1 MDKITWDNFRLFDID
16 GNGLQKK
23 FEDLCRQ
30 LFVNEFLSDNVH
42 FRTLQINPN
51 NAGLEAEPIL
61 DERSGLWIGF
71 QAKFFGKRPNYEDI
85 YESAEQT
92 VLHYSGHVDLVYLYC
107 NLTLKTESLE
117 RTIDLL
123 GSNGIAFQ
131 RITDDPLLDRVRKF
145 PYLALYYFGNR
156 AISFDWFQ
164 NMDNYVLEQMGKR
177 FNRRFNVDTHAT
189 KELSLFVQDKA
200 AVSLLNTRKRSFV
213 EELRTLYWREPYAR
227 SYLFTLENAVE
238 RIPDVDVD
246 TILDVLDWKKDI
258 DCAVESERS
267 KLKEK
272 EAALEKERDELL
284 VKMDDLGAKRGE
296 EWDAAQQTYRK
307 KGVEL
312 VNIQNLISLPA
323 NVYPSSR
330 EERFLKGKIL
340 FVEGFAGIGKSQLLA
355 NATRN
360 LLEQQREVLLTAAGI
375 YNSPD
380 PVLDQVMQNLRL
392 DYSLE
397 ELIDILETIGEKHH
411 RIVPFMID
419 ALNETWHQN
428 LWKRGL
434 PILCDKIAQTRY
446 VRLVVSYRPEYR
458 NLLFTDDFK
467 VRIRHGDI
475 ITLFHRGFD
484 DSSYEAIAQFFDH
497 YGIPFTPLEY
507 LGYEITNPLFLT
519 LYCETY
525 NGEEVDLPTVYERLL
540 ADLNDQLWKSLSQKL
555 RSAGYLPG
563 YDLIR
568 PLVLQFASRLSDNH
582 ERSMTREEFW
592 ELPYWKEY
600 DLTAPAVV
608 PVLRNEHFLYQSVVG
623 EIERYYFSYDQMNE
637 IYVSEALFKRYGS
650 KKQVRQALVEEV
662 LQIVDGR
669 MKKSENVD
677 LFVHLCAR
685 YAYAYNEECIDVID
699 CLEDSDGLSL
709 VIDRYFAS
717 FSWRRKECV
726 SREEFLRLMARYHPG
741 WDTIFSMLI
750 GHSTKVSHPLNAD
763 FLHGFLSGLKLA
775 ERDSTWTIYIN
786 SLESTDR
793 ICGLIQ
799 KYQSGTILKVNSDR
813 QLILLLT
820 LFAWLLTSSN
830 RWLRDVTSKAMIEI
844 LKEHFALCQ
853 PLFQKFANVD
863 DPYVV
868 SRLYGIVFGACSK
881 RREVFAG
888 EFRSLA
894 LYVYEHVFCQDKV
907 YPDILLRDYARLIV
921 ELFCHEFPD
930 DIGVIDRG
938 RIAPPYFSN
947 PIPEVEIPVEPPAPD
962 FNSGIGAISLSMM
975 FEGMGMYGD
984 FGRYIF
990 QSALRHFDVDQ
1001 KKVFWYAME
1010 FIKHDLGY
1018 EEELFEKYDLHVAPF
1033 SYDRHRTIKRERIGK
1048 KYQWIAMFNILA
1060 RVSDTCPHAEHPAWY
1075 EDGSS
1080 KFEGPWDPYVRDF
1093 DPTLNIAFLESPE
1106 TPHFSQWD
1114 SFLAAGREEV
1124 NSAAVRDAESADTW
1138 LQKRSTLFSSL
1149 KNSMI
1154 MAGKDGTQWVSLTGY
1169 CDTMP
1174 EERMRQD
1181 KLQVW
1186 SWQYAYFMNASQVA
1200 EFQSNVKKRI
1210 SILTDEITGTHDT
1223 YILFNREYPWA
1234 PSCREFNAEAWV
1246 DVQLATGEKEEF
1258 TYEMPNVVFDFMAEL
1273 KDKHPE
1279 LLEDTDFISEQTDNI
1294 EKPVIQTIERDVMR
1308 NVGKILHA
1316 STHLL
1321 WESEYDAS
1329 KEEPVTW
1336 DVPCA
1341 ELIEQ
1346 LHLSQREYDTCYYDC
1361 DGHLASFALRMKDKP
1376 DRVMVRKDLMDQF
1389 LERNNYQLVWIV
1401 QAEKEIHSGSSIM
1414 AWSEWEGLLQYQCDH
1429 VDGDL
1434 YLMDVRKGNM

>member
-1 MDKITWDNFRLFDID
+1 MTKITWDNFKLFDID
-16 GNGLQKK
+16 GKGLQKK

-30 LFVNEFLSDNVH
+30 LFVNEFLSNNVQY
-42 FRTLQINPN
+42 RTLQINPN

-61 DERSGLWIGF
+61 DERSSLWIGF
-71 QAKFFGKRPNYEDI
+71 QAKFFDKRANYKDI
-85 YESAEQT
+85 YESAQQT
-92 VLHYSGHVDLVYLYC
+92 VSHYSGRVDVVYLYC
-107 NLTLKTESLE
+107 NLTLKTDSLQP
-117 RTIDLL
+117 TIDLL

-131 RITDDPLLDRVRKF
+131 RITDDPLLDRVRKLS
-145 PYLALYYFGNR
+145 YLALYYFGNHS
-156 AISFDWFQ
+156 ISFDWFQ
-164 NMDNYVLEQMGKR
+164 NMNKYVFGQMGRR

-200 AVSLLNTRKRSFV
+200 TVSLLNTRKRSFV
-213 EELRTLYWREPYAR
+213 EELRTLNWREPYAR
-227 SYLFTLENAVE
+227 AYLFTLENAVE
-238 RIPDVDVD
+238 RLPDVDVD
-246 TILDVLDWKKDI
+246 TILDVLEWKKDI

-272 EAALEKERDELL
+272 EEALEKERDELL
-284 VKMDDLGAKRGE
+284 VKMDDLGATRGE
-296 EWDAAQQTYRK
+296 EWHAAQQAYRK
-307 KGVEL
+307 IGVEL
-312 VNIQNLISLPA
+312 VNLQNLLLLPA
-323 NVYPSSR
+323 NVCPSSR
-330 EERFLKGKIL
+330 EERLLKGKIL

-360 LLEQQREVLLTAAGI
+360 LLEQQREVLLTTAGI

-380 PVLDQVMQNLRL
+380 PVLDQMMQNLRL
-392 DYSLE
+392 DYSME

-419 ALNETWHQN
+419 ALNETWHQD

-446 VRLVVSYRPEYR
+446 VRLVVSYRPEYN

-484 DSSYEAIAQFFDH
+484 DSSYEAISQFFDH
-497 YGIPFTPLEY
+497 YRIPFTPLEY

-563 YDLIR
+563 NDLIR

-582 ERSMTREEFW
+582 ERSMTRKEFW

-650 KKQVRQALVEEV
+650 KKQVREALVEDV
-662 LQIVDGR
+662 LQVVDGKMR
-669 MKKSENVD
+669 KSENVD

-685 YAYAYNEECIDVID
+685 YADAYHEECIDVID
-699 CLEDSDGLSL
+699 CLEDSDDLSL

-717 FSWRRKECV
+717 FSWRRKELI
-726 SREEFLRLMARYHPG
+726 SGAEFFRLMARYHPG
-741 WDTIFSMLI
+741 WDVVFGMLI

-775 ERDSTWTIYIN
+775 ERDSTWTIYTN

-793 ICGLIQ
+793 ICDLIQ
-799 KYQSGTILKVNSDR
+799 KYQAGIILKVNSDG
-813 QLILLLT
+813 QLVLLLT
-820 LFAWLLTSSN
+820 LFGWLLTSSN
-830 RWLRDVTSKAMIEI
+830 RWLRDVTSKAMIEV

-853 PLFQKFANVD
+853 PLLQKFANVD

-868 SRLYGIVFGACSK
+868 SRLYGIVFGACCK
-881 RREVFAG
+881 RRKVFAV

-894 LYVYEHVFCQDKV
+894 LYVYDHVFCQDKV

-947 PIPEVEIPVEPPAPD
+947 PIPKVEIPVEPPAPD

-1018 EEELFEKYDLHVAPF
+1018 EEELFGKYDLHVAPF
-1033 SYDRHRTIKRERIGK
+1033 SYDRHWTIKRERIGK

-1060 RVSDTCPHAEHPAWY
+1060 RVSDNCPHAELPAWY

-1093 DPTLNIAFLESPE
+1093 DPTLNTVFMESPE
-1106 TPHFSQWD
+1106 IPRLSQWD
-1114 SFLAAGREEV
+1114 SFLTAGREEV
-1124 NSAAVRDAESADTW
+1124 TSAVVRDAESADAWMRDRGTF
-1138 LQKRSTLFSSL
+1138 FSSL

-1154 MAGKDGTQWVSLTGY
+1154 LAGKDGTQWVSLTGY

-1174 EERMRQD
+1174 EEKMRQD

-1186 SWQYAYFMNASQVA
+1186 SWQYAFFMNASQLA

-1246 DVQLATGEKEEF
+1246 DIQLATGVKEKF
-1258 TYEMPNVVFDFMAEL
+1258 IYETPIVTFDYMAEL
-1273 KDKHPE
+1273 KDNYPE
-1279 LLEDTDFISEQTDNI
+1279 LLEDTDLISEETDDS

-1308 NVGKILHA
+1308 NVGKILRA

-1321 WESEYDAS
+1321 WESEYDAT
-1329 KEEPVTW
+1329 KEKPVSW

-1376 DRVMVRKDLMDQF
+1376 DRVMVRKDYSVFALF
-1389 LERNNYQLVWIV
+1389 
-1401 QAEKEIHSGSSIM
+1401 
-1414 AWSEWEGLLQYQCDH
+1414 
-1429 VDGDL
+1429 
-1434 YLMDVRKGNM
+1434 